1 MLRCNNKDAAK
12 IAKLLDDSLNASLVI
27 GHYMN
32 NIWELVLHD
41 EHEGYIWIADF
52 RHIEETKMHCELN
65 WPNTHY
71 YVEVYE
77 TNKVYQ
83 S

>member
-41 EHEGYIWIADF
+41 EHEGYVWIVDF
-52 RHIEETKMHCELN
+52 KHIEEAKMHCE
-65 WPNTHY
+65 
-71 YVEVYE
+71 VYKFCKE
-77 TNKVYQ
+77 ANVVAEFEL
-83 S
+83 